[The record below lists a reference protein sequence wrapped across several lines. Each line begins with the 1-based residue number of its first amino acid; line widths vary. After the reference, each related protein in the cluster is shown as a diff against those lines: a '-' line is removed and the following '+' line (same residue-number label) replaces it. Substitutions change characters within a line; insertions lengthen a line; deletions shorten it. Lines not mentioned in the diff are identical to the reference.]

1 MLYRRE
7 RRLSPWLV
15 ALATA
20 VFVLPL
26 GFWLGRSSAP
36 EPTLTEVLQPSLDLV
51 REVDGALDIVLLEY
65 KRARS
70 GSQASLEA
78 AKSAV
83 HRSEERLKSAKLLRV
98 LYSGPYKQA
107 LRTLQKLSNATMV
120 ARTPVGQVEYLVKQL
135 RVELTALQPQLSAL

>member
-20 VFVLPL
+20 VLMLPL

-78 AKSAV
+78 AKSAA
-83 HRSEERLKSAKLLRV
+83 HRSEE
-98 LYSGPYKQA
+98 Y
-107 LRTLQKLSNATMV
+107 LSNATLL
-120 ARTPVGQVEYLVKQL
+120 RTLYPISHKQALETFHKLDTALENEAPSRRVERLVMQL
-135 RVELTALQPQLSAL
+135 RAELAVLQPQLTTS

>member
-20 VFVLPL
+20 VLMLPL

-36 EPTLTEVLQPSLDLV
+36 EPTLTEVLQPSLDLL
-51 REVDGALDIVLLEY
+51 REVNGALDIVLLEY
-65 KRARS
+65 ERARS

-78 AKSAV
+78 ARSAA
-83 HRSEERLKSAKLLRV
+83 HRSEERLKSAVFLRA
-98 LYSGPYKQA
+98 LYPGPYRQA
-107 LRTLQKLSNATMV
+107 LATLQSVNDAMV
-120 ARTPVGQVEYLVKQL
+120 AQTPVGRVGRLVRQL
-135 RVELTALQPQLSAL
+135 REELAALQPQLSVL